1 MPFAEPSVIYPE
13 WPSVIGM
20 FEHVD
25 LSKRLDQKEYDQVVP
40 ELKERL
46 GELQRRARDVG
57 MPIIVVFEGWDTVG
71 MSEVVNKFILPL
83 DPRGFLVH
91 PITAPRHEES
101 MMPFLWRFMV
111 RIPARGRIAVFDRSW
126 YFRSLARAVE
136 RKEEEGRQAWREIA
150 EFEEMI
156 SDDGYL
162 IMKFFLHIGKKEHR
176 KRLDNYKEK
185 DLDQC
190 AISTAEVDFFRK
202 YEKMV
207 PLIEEM
213 IESTD
218 REYAPWTIVEA
229 EDQKFASAKILTTAV
244 RMLEYGLSK
253 MESRNQ
259 IHMDSNPLVKGGQ
272 MFNSSR
278 SSADLGKKLS
288 QAEYRTKLEKLQ
300 KRIRTLQCELNHL
313 KIPTII
319 VFEGW
324 DAAGKG
330 GAIQRLTAELNPR
343 GYEVVPVG
351 VPTADEKEHH
361 YLWRFYQKLP
371 PAGHMRIFDRSWYG
385 RVLVERIEGFCS
397 TEEWKRSYK
406 EINAFEEMLVDNGA
420 VLVKIWLEI
429 DKEEQ
434 LKRFQERDKDPM
446 KQWKIT
452 EDDWRNRDKWDFY
465 GRAVDEML
473 FRTSTKLAPWT
484 IVESNDKY
492 YSRVK
497 TLQTIVQAMESKLP
511 RKDSK

>member
-1 MPFAEPSVIYPE
+1 MPFAEPSVIYPG
-13 WPSVIGM
+13 WSFLKGM

-25 LSKRLDQKEYDQVVP
+25 LSKRLDQKEYDKVVP

-46 GELQRRARDVG
+46 GELQRRAHDAR

-91 PITAPRHEES
+91 PITAPRYDEKLR
-101 MMPFLWRFMV
+101 PFLWRFMV

-126 YFRSLARAVE
+126 YFRSLARAE
-136 RKEEEGRQAWREIA
+136 SKEDAARLAWREIA
-150 EFEEMI
+150 EFEEML

-162 IMKFFLHIGKKEHR
+162 IMKFFLHIGRKEHKR
-176 KRLDNYKEK
+176 RLDSYKDK

-190 AISTAEVDFFRK
+190 AISTAEVEFFRK

-253 MESRNQ
+253 MDSRNQ
-259 IHMDSNPLVKGGQ
+259 IHMDSNPLIKGGQ

-278 SSADLGKKLS
+278 GSVDLKKKLS
-288 QAEYRTKLEKLQ
+288 QEEYKVKLEKLQ
-300 KRIRTLQCELNHL
+300 DRIKMLQCELNRL
-313 KIPTII
+313 KIPTIV

-351 VPTADEKEHH
+351 VPTTDEKDHH

-371 PAGHMRIFDRSWYG
+371 PAGQVRIFDRSWYG
-385 RVLVERIEGFCS
+385 RVLVERIEGLCS
-397 TEEWKRSYK
+397 TEEWKRAYK
-406 EINAFEEMLVDNGA
+406 EMNAFEEMLVDNGA

-429 DKEEQ
+429 SKDEQ

-473 FRTSTKLAPWT
+473 FRTSTKAAPWT

-497 TLQTIVQAMESKLP
+497 TLQTIAQAMESKLP
-511 RKDSK
+511 KKDSK